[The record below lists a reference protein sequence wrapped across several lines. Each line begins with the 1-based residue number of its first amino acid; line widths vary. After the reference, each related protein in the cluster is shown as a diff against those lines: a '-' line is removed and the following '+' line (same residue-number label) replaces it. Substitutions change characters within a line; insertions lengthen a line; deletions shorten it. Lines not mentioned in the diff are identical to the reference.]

1 MQIDN
6 FDIQK
11 FTEALE
17 HFGKPLPSTVR
28 DVHAQREALQ
38 HVTFTVVPELPEKLT
53 AKNVT
58 KAIHD
63 QAAIITQNK
72 AEHDLT
78 QALRRNINAQLPKVW
93 GAVETMWEL
102 FDTLKPVFDNTVD
115 ELKQCMSKI
124 PAGVEG
130 LTAEAAVEGSYG
142 DTYQRI
148 LELEEDIRLLGPVHS
163 DIVRPLIEGDA
174 SKPWDGHLYDN
185 LTKRRHLIRPTKVMP
200 YNDRPYLERGAMVE
214 NIGEEFRHWP
224 SIIAASEGLELA
236 WMTPLEMHIN
246 QERMNGHENPDTE
259 SIRYFKAR
267 DGHRITTKAA

>member
-6 FDIQK
+6 QDIKQ

-28 DVHAQREALQ
+28 DVHAQREALG

-58 KAIHD
+58 KAVHD
-63 QAAIITQNK
+63 RAAAITQNE
-72 AEHDLT
+72 AERALT
-78 QALRRNINAQLPKVW
+78 QSLRRTIDMQLSKVW

-130 LTAEAAVEGSYG
+130 LTADAAVEGGYG

-148 LELEEDIRLLGPVHS
+148 LELEDDIRLLDPVHS
-163 DIVRPLIEGDA
+163 DIVRPLFVTPNERHDV
-174 SKPWDGHLYDN
+174 YDN

-200 YNDRPYLERGAMVE
+200 YNERPHLERGAMVE

-224 SIIAASEGLELA
+224 SIIAASDGLELA
-236 WMTPLEMHIN
+236 WMTPLELHIN
-246 QERMNGHENPDTE
+246 QERLNGHENPDNE
-259 SIRYFKAR
+259 SIRFFKER
-267 DGHRITTKAA
+267 DGHRIATKDA

>member
-1 MQIDN
+1 MFSHLDIDPFMQTLD
-6 FDIQK
+6 
-11 FTEALE
+11 
-17 HFGKPLPSTVR
+17 HFNKPLPSTVR
-28 DVHAQREALQ
+28 EIQGQAEVLQ
-38 HVTFTVVPELPEKLT
+38 HVTFTVVPDLPKLT

-72 AEHDLT
+72 AERALT
-78 QALRRNINAQLPKVW
+78 QSLQRNINAQLPKVW

-102 FDTLKPVFDNTVD
+102 FDTFKPVWDATAA
-115 ELKQCMSKI
+115 ELTELIHQV

-130 LTAEAAVEGSYG
+130 LTADAAVEGGYG

-163 DIVRPLIEGDA
+163 DIVRPLIGGDA

-185 LTKRRHLIRPTKVMP
+185 LTKRRHLIRPTKVMS

-246 QERMNGHENPDTE
+246 QERLNGHENPDTE
-259 SIRYFKAR
+259 HIRYFQGR

>member
-6 FDIQK
+6 QDIKQ

-28 DVHAQREALQ
+28 DVHAQREVLG

-58 KAIHD
+58 KAVHD
-63 QAAIITQNK
+63 RAAAITQNE
-72 AEHDLT
+72 AERALT
-78 QALRRNINAQLPKVW
+78 QSLRRTIDMQLSKAW
-93 GAVETMWEL
+93 EAVETMWEL

-130 LTAEAAVEGSYG
+130 LTADAAVEGGYG

-148 LELEEDIRLLGPVHS
+148 LELEEDIRLLGTIHS
-163 DIVRPLIEGDA
+163 DIVRPLFATPNE
-174 SKPWDGHLYDN
+174 PHNVYDN

-200 YNDRPYLERGAMVE
+200 YKDRPYLERGAMVE

-246 QERMNGHENPDTE
+246 QERLNGHENPDTE
-259 SIRYFKAR
+259 SIRYFKER
-267 DGHRITTKAA
+267 DGHRIATKAA

>member
-6 FDIQK
+6 QDIKQ

-28 DVHAQREALQ
+28 DVQAQAEALG

-58 KAIHD
+58 KAIRD
-63 QAAIITQNK
+63 RAAIITQNK

-102 FDTLKPVFDNTVD
+102 FDTFKPVWDATAA
-115 ELKQCMSKI
+115 ELTELIHQV

-130 LTAEAAVEGSYG
+130 LTADAAVEGGYG

-148 LELEEDIRLLGPVHS
+148 LELEEDIRLLGTIHS
-163 DIVRPLIEGDA
+163 DIVRPLFATPNEPHDV
-174 SKPWDGHLYDN
+174 YDN

-200 YNDRPYLERGAMVE
+200 YNERPHLERGAMVE

-224 SIIAASEGLELA
+224 SIIAASDGLELA

-246 QERMNGHENPDTE
+246 QERMKGHENPDTE
-259 SIRYFKAR
+259 SIRFFKER
-267 DGHRITTKAA
+267 DGHRIATKAA